1 VRATEN
7 GWLPEDISALVW
19 SGHNIWSVSGIGR
32 ALQEH
37 EIPYRV
43 EAAQLRTAKIFVH
56 PDDEAP
62 ARGLVQEVL
71 EGPRPE

>member
-1 VRATEN
+1 V
-7 GWLPEDISALVW
+7 SA
-19 SGHNIWSVSGIGR
+19 SGR

-37 EIPYRV
+37 EIPYCV
-43 EAAQLRTAKIFVH
+43 ETEQLKTARIFVH

-62 ARGLVQEVL
+62 AKELVQEVI